1 MAKEFE
7 RIDIAVEGIFRRDG
21 GVVPEA
27 VIYSGKKFEITR
39 ILSRN
44 MRYAAGVPCV
54 APIEFRVVINGSEK
68 SIYYEKDSGKWFAVR
83 ERRQA

>member
-1 MAKEFE
+1 MARELE
-7 RIDIAVEGIFRRDG
+7 RIDIDVEGIFCRDG
-21 GVVPEA
+21 SVVPEA
-27 VIYSGKKFEITR
+27 VIFSGKKFEITR

-54 APIEFRVVINGSEK
+54 APIEFCVIIDGVEK
-68 SIYYEKDSGKWFAVR
+68 RIYYERDSGRWFAVR